1 MPPGITTLAADAPQ
15 LSAANTGFMLICS
28 ALVMLMTPGL
38 AFFYG
43 GMVRVKSTLNMLMM
57 SFISLGI
64 VTILWVLYGF
74 SLAFGTD
81 AGSVIGWSSDF
92 VGLGGIGITELW
104 DGTTIPVYVFAVFQL
119 MFAVLTPALISG
131 ALADRVKFT
140 SWALFIT
147 LWVTVVYFPVAH
159 WVWGAG
165 GWLYELGV
173 IDFAG
178 GTAVHINAGAAALGV
193 ILVIGKRIGFK
204 KDPMRPHSLPLVM
217 LGAALL
223 WFGWFGF
230 NAGSWLGNDDG
241 VGAVMFLNTQ
251 VATGAAVLGWLAY
264 EKIRHGSFTTLGAAS
279 GAVAGLVAI
288 TPAGGS
294 VSPLGAIA
302 VGVIAGVLCAMAVGL
317 KYRFGY
323 DDSLDVVG
331 VHLVGGVI
339 GSLLVGFFA
348 TGGVQS
354 DAKGLFY
361 GGGPDQLGKQAVGVF
376 AVLAYSLVVSAALA
390 FVLDRTIGM
399 RVGEDDEI
407 SGIDQVEHAETAYD
421 FSGAGGGSAP
431 VPRPRPQARQRR
443 RRTRRWTHEA
453 HHRSREATQAGRD
466 QGGPPGLRSPG
477 PHGHGSQRLRASART
492 HRGLPRR
499 RVHRRPRTEDPYR
512 GPRRGRGRRTA
523 RRRGRQGR
531 QDRQDRRREGL
542 ERPGRD
548 RDPRTDR
555 RTRTR
560 RTLTGRF
567 P

>member
-1 MPPGITTLAADAPQ
+1 MPPGITTLAADAPE
-15 LSAANTGFMLICS
+15 LSAANTGFLLICS

-64 VTILWVLYGF
+64 VTVLWVLYGF
-74 SLAFGTD
+74 SLAFGSD
-81 AGSVIGWSSDF
+81 VGSVIGWSFDY
-92 VGLGGIGITELW
+92 VGLGGIGVTELW
-104 DGTTIPVYVFAVFQL
+104 DGYTIPVYVFAAFQL

-140 SWALFIT
+140 AWALFVV
-147 LWVTVVYFPVAH
+147 LWVTAVYFPVAH
-159 WVWGAG
+159 WVWGSG
-165 GWLYELGV
+165 GWLFEMGV

-193 ILVIGKRIGFK
+193 ILVIGKRVGFK

-251 VATGAAVLGWLAY
+251 VAAAAAVLGWLIY
-264 EKIRHGSFTTLGAAS
+264 EKLRHGAFTTLGAAS

-294 VSPLGAIA
+294 VSPLGALAIGA
-302 VGVIAGVLCAMAVGL
+302 LAGVLCAMAVGL

-323 DDSLDVVG
+323 DDSLDVIG

-339 GSLLVGFFA
+339 GSVLVGFFA

-354 DAKGLFY
+354 DAQGLFY
-361 GGGPDQLGKQAVGVF
+361 GGGPEQLGKQVLGVV
-376 AVLAYSLVVSAALA
+376 AVLAYSLAVSALLALA
-390 FVLDRTIGM
+390 IHRTIGM
-399 RVGEDDEI
+399 RVSEDDEV

-421 FSGAGGGSAP
+421 FSGAGGGSA
-431 VPRPRPQARQRR
+431 AR
-443 RRTRRWTHEA
+443 
-453 HHRSREATQAGRD
+453 AT
-466 QGGPPGLRSPG
+466 GPAPAP
-477 PHGHGSQRLRASART
+477 
-492 HRGLPRR
+492 
-499 RVHRRPRTEDPYR
+499 
-512 GPRRGRGRRTA
+512 TA
-523 RRRGRQGR
+523 APKTKKV
-531 QDRQDRRREGL
+531 DA
-542 ERPGRD
+542 
-548 RDPRTDR
+548 
-555 RTRTR
+555 
-560 RTLTGRF
+560 
-567 P
+567 

>member
-1 MPPGITTLAADAPQ
+1 MPPGITTLAADAPE

-74 SLAFGTD
+74 SLAFGSD
-81 AGSVIGWSSDF
+81 VGSVIGWSSDY
-92 VGLGGIGITELW
+92 VGFTNIGVTELW
-104 DGTTIPVYVFAVFQL
+104 DGYTIPVYVFAAFQL
-119 MFAVLTPALISG
+119 MFAILTPALISG
-131 ALADRVKFT
+131 ALADRVKF
-140 SWALFIT
+140 SAWALFIV
-147 LWVTVVYFPVAH
+147 LWVTIVYFPVAH

-165 GWLYELGV
+165 GWLFELGV

-251 VATGAAVLGWLAY
+251 VATAAAVLGWLAY
-264 EKIRHGSFTTLGAAS
+264 EKLRHGSFTTLGAAS
-279 GAVAGLVAI
+279 GAVSGLVAI

-302 VGVIAGVLCAMAVGL
+302 VGAIAGVLCAMAVGL
-317 KYRFGY
+317 KYKFGY

-339 GSLLVGFFA
+339 GSILVGFFA

-361 GGGPDQLGKQAVGVF
+361 GGGVDQLGKQVVGVV
-376 AVLAYSLVVSAALA
+376 AVLAYSLVVSGLIAL
-390 FVLDRTIGM
+390 VLHKTIGM
-399 RVGEDDEI
+399 RVSEDEEI
-407 SGIDQVEHAETAYD
+407 SGIDQIEHAETAYD
-421 FSGAGGGSAP
+421 FSGAGGGTVSRTPAQDTTAAP
-431 VPRPRPQARQRR
+431 KAKKVDA
-443 RRTRRWTHEA
+443 
-453 HHRSREATQAGRD
+453 
-466 QGGPPGLRSPG
+466 
-477 PHGHGSQRLRASART
+477 
-492 HRGLPRR
+492 
-499 RVHRRPRTEDPYR
+499 
-512 GPRRGRGRRTA
+512 
-523 RRRGRQGR
+523 
-531 QDRQDRRREGL
+531 
-542 ERPGRD
+542 
-548 RDPRTDR
+548 
-555 RTRTR
+555 
-560 RTLTGRF
+560 
-567 P
+567 

>member
-1 MPPGITTLAADAPQ
+1 MPPGITTLAADAPE
-15 LSAANTGFMLICS
+15 LSAANTGFMLICT

-64 VTILWVLYGF
+64 VTVLWVLYGF
-74 SLAFGTD
+74 SLAFGSD
-81 AGSVIGWSSDF
+81 VGSVIGWSSEY
-92 VGLGGIGITELW
+92 VGLSGIGVTELW
-104 DGTTIPVYVFAVFQL
+104 DGYTIPVYVFAAFQL

-140 SWALFIT
+140 AWALFIV

-159 WVWGAG
+159 WVWGSG
-165 GWLYELGV
+165 GWLFEMGV

-251 VATGAAVLGWLAY
+251 VATAAAVLGWLIY
-264 EKIRHGSFTTLGAAS
+264 EKLRHGSFTTLGAAS

-302 VGVIAGVLCAMAVGL
+302 IGVIAGVLCAMAVGL
-317 KYRFGY
+317 KYKFGY

-331 VHLVGGVI
+331 VHLVGGII
-339 GSLLVGFFA
+339 GSILVGFFA

-354 DAKGLFY
+354 DAAGLFY
-361 GGGPDQLGKQAVGVF
+361 GGGVEQLGKQVVGVV
-376 AVLAYSLVVSAALA
+376 AVLAYSLVVSAVIALA
-390 FVLDRTIGM
+390 IHKTIGM
-399 RVGEDDEI
+399 RVSEDDEI

-421 FSGAGGGSAP
+421 FSGTGGGSVSRTTAP
-431 VPRPRPQARQRR
+431 APD
-443 RRTRRWTHEA
+443 T
-453 HHRSREATQAGRD
+453 
-466 QGGPPGLRSPG
+466 
-477 PHGHGSQRLRASART
+477 
-492 HRGLPRR
+492 
-499 RVHRRPRTEDPYR
+499 
-512 GPRRGRGRRTA
+512 TA
-523 RRRGRQGR
+523 APKAKKV
-531 QDRQDRRREGL
+531 DA
-542 ERPGRD
+542 
-548 RDPRTDR
+548 
-555 RTRTR
+555 
-560 RTLTGRF
+560 
-567 P
+567 